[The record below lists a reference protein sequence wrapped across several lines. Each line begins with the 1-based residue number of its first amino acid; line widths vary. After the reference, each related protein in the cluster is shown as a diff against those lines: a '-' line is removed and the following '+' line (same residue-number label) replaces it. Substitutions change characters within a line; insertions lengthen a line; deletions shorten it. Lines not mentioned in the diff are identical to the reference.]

1 MLRAMSTSPPT
12 ARVAAHYAFVV
23 AAFDTPEG
31 WSLAVNDAERIVY
44 RNEPHTLQATIT
56 KLDFAA
62 RPSFEEFEQT
72 CHQRLE
78 AERHVLTDGFVQ
90 PAGTSPTPK
99 GFIAMYMGGDRTS
112 GRLFSGCLLLVDAT
126 LFTIYVEG
134 AGAEPQQLGD
144 AFKAIVSACR
154 GAIRPQPAPQPG

>member
-1 MLRAMSTSPPT
+1 MPTTPP
-12 ARVAAHYAFVV
+12 AGRPPSHYAFDV
-23 AAFDTPEG
+23 ARFDAPEG
-31 WSLAVNDAERIVY
+31 WSLAVHDAERIVY
-44 RNEPHTLQATIT
+44 GNQPHTMQATIT

-62 RPSFEEFEQT
+62 RPSFEEFEHT
-72 CHQRLE
+72 CQQRLE
-78 AERHVLTDGFVQ
+78 AERHMLADGFVQ

-112 GRLFSGCLLLVDAT
+112 GRIFSGCLLLVEAT

-134 AGAEPQQLGD
+134 AGAEPQELGA

-154 GAIRPQPAPQPG
+154 SAIGPQLAPTAQS